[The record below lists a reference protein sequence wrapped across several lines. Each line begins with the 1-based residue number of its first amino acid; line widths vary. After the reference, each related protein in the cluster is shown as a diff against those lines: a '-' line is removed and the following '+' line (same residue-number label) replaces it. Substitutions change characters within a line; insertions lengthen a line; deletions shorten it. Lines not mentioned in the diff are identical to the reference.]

1 MKKQE
6 EFVNRPDRKGLIERT
21 FMAQKRV
28 ISEPRPAGMTF
39 AEIRPLLDDALA
51 QLNRIEG
58 IAQSDV
64 PDVPRLEL
72 GRRMAR
78 LPGYL
83 D

>member
-1 MKKQE
+1 
-6 EFVNRPDRKGLIERT
+6 
-21 FMAQKRV
+21 
-28 ISEPRPAGMTF
+28 MTF

>member
-1 MKKQE
+1 MRSQKA
-6 EFVNRPDRKGLIERT
+6 FINRPDRKGLIERLFT
-21 FMAQKRV
+21 TQIRV
-28 ISEPRPAGMTF
+28 ISEPRPAFITV
-39 AEIRPLLDDALA
+39 AEMRDLLDTALA

-58 IAQSDV
+58 NAQSDV

-72 GRRMAR
+72 GHHMAR